1 MRRIIL
7 PVSLALLIGGT
18 AVGPELSLE
27 KIEKFSEAVP
37 QAVARLV
44 DTPAVEQAVVAFA
57 EAPADFPDITPAI
70 DASEPVPAVLKPLV
84 AIVKPIVR
92 RTSEEI
98 CEGLTDAAQSYD
110 LPAPFFIR
118 LLYQESGFRPGVV
131 SRAGAEGIAQFMPET
146 AAHRGL
152 DNPYDP
158 IQAIEASA
166 RFLRDLAKRFGNVG
180 LAAAAYN
187 AGPKRVQDWLA
198 KKGKLPQETQDY
210 VKNITGRPAE
220 QWTGAEK
227 GSPAV
232 KLPRR
237 APCQE
242 AAGLLAWDGPDHIPL
257 PPVRNTGSRGAT
269 MLAQRAHAKG
279 KHNAKIAAA
288 ETGAAKAPV
297 KDTGKHASQDA
308 VMKLAATD
316 AAPAKVA
323 GKETAKRAAKEAKET
338 KKTRPVAKEAPTH
351 AVQLTARK
359 QRHQKALRL
368 TER

>member
-1 MRRIIL
+1 MRHLIL
-7 PVSLALLIGGT
+7 PASLALLIGGT
-18 AVGPELSLE
+18 AVAPELSLD
-27 KIEKFSEAVP
+27 KIEKMSEAVP
-37 QAVARLV
+37 HAVARLAE
-44 DTPAVEQAVVAFA
+44 TPVVEKTVAALA

-70 DASEPVPAVLKPLV
+70 DASEPVPAVLTPLI
-84 AIVKPIVR
+84 AIVKPIVH
-92 RTSEEI
+92 RTTEEI
-98 CEGLTDAAQSYD
+98 CDSLTDVAQSYD

-146 AAHRGL
+146 AARHGL

-158 IQAIEASA
+158 LQAIQASA
-166 RFLRDLAKRFGNVG
+166 RFLRDLARRFGNVG

-220 QWTGAEK
+220 LWTVAEK

-242 AAGLLAWDGPDHIPL
+242 SAGLLAWDGPDHIPL

-269 MLAQRAHAKG
+269 MLAMRAHAKG
-279 KHNAKIAAA
+279 KHSTKFAAA
-288 ETGAAKAPV
+288 ETGTAKETVKTPL
-297 KDTGKHASQDA
+297 KDTGKHASEHS
-308 VMKLAATD
+308 VMKIAAAE
-316 AAPAKVA
+316 AAPVNVHRAKEAV
-323 GKETAKRAAKEAKET
+323 KEVKKHAAKEPAK
-338 KKTRPVAKEAPTH
+338 H
-351 AVQLTARK
+351 AVQLTAKK
-359 QRHQKALRL
+359 QQHQKPLRL